1 MMRSMNDAGYLKQLK
16 KAKTFLYVKSVF
28 GNAETIRKL

>member
-16 KAKTFLYVKSVF
+16 KAKTFLYVKSVC
-28 GNAETIRKL
+28 IW